1 MLGDCTAQQCYLKT
15 AEGDLADGH
24 KGAKAGRDIDCRLFD
39 NAYPVEPEHA
49 NRAAKFVEVQKAK
62 RKGVRWFA
70 DQKEKNVSWFPLH
83 LAPHTASWRRRRA
96 P

>member
-39 NAYPVEPEHA
+39 NAYLVEPEHA
-49 NRAAKFVEVQKAK
+49 NRAAKIVEAQKAK
-62 RKGVRWFA
+62 RKAKRKAVRWFA
-70 DQKEKNVSWFPLH
+70 DQKKKNVS
-83 LAPHTASWRRRRA
+83 
-96 P
+96 